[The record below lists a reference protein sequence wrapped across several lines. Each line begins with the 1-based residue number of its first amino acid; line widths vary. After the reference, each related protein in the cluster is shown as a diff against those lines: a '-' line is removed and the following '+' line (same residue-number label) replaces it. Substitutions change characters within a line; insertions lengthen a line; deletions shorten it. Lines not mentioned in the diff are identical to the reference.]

1 MSINNSY
8 LLPTTER
15 RTAPLLPAAERRTA
29 PPPADGWRHAIGAA
43 FASVRAY
50 TLEGLC
56 LHAMALH
63 PEFFW
68 SLGEESDQADLLATT
83 VWPAEHDAIP
93 QSQRAMVT
101 VKDLW
106 PDEPD
111 EATQMV
117 SWRTVEP
124 LGLRQG
130 GPADESLLQG
140 GSPGWRPWLASIA
153 ARLWT
158 RMREARERR
167 RSIAALHALDDRT
180 LKDMG
185 LDRHQIEHAVIYGRP
200 LY

>member
-1 MSINNSY
+1 MSINNWY
-8 LLPTTER
+8 LLPTTGR
-15 RTAPLLPAAERRTA
+15 RTVPLRPTAERRTA
-29 PPPADGWRHAIGAA
+29 PPPADRWRHAIGAA
-43 FASVRAY
+43 FASVRDY

-68 SLGEESDQADLLATT
+68 SPGEESDQADLLATT
-83 VWPAEHDAIP
+83 VRPAEHDAVP

-106 PDEPD
+106 PDEI
-111 EATQMV
+111 TQIV

-124 LGLRQG
+124 FGLGQWG
-130 GPADESLLQG
+130 SADESLLQG

-158 RMREARERR
+158 RMREARGRR

-180 LKDMG
+180 LKDIG
-185 LDRHQIEHAVIYGRP
+185 LARHQIEHAVIYGRP
-200 LY
+200 WY